1 MNLNFDSV
9 LIAPVLIS
17 ILMIVV
23 FSEAIKKLDTKNW
36 LNGSYKV
43 YLPVIFSVM
52 FSFILYKGK
61 FILKEQ
67 AIFFGFV
74 MFSTSTFFYNA
85 ILKTLRKKKSKL
97 LEEEKDNKDV

>member
-17 ILMIVV
+17 IVMIVV
-23 FSEAIKKLDTKNW
+23 LSEAIKKLDTKNW
-36 LNGSYKV
+36 LNGAYKV

-52 FSFILYKGK
+52 FSFILFKAN

-97 LEEEKDNKDV
+97 LEEKENKDV